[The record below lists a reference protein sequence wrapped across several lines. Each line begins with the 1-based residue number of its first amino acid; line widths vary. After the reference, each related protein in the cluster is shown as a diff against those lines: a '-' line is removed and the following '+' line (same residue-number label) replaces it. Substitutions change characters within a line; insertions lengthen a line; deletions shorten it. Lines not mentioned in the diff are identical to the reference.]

1 MARIS
6 FYIALVGT
14 IVLIFTPYGIFLE
27 ILAFIFAILALI
39 TKPKKLSWLAAMA
52 FSLMNIL
59 LPLYLYSQSQNNNIK
74 TPQWYYMP
82 SAAQY
87 NIEPNYDLKK
97 NNFNFDSLLTPSQD
111 LKDIPLTT
119 TDSVVGLDDAPQD

>member
-6 FYIALVGT
+6 FFIALIGSV
-14 IVLIFTPYGIFLE
+14 VLIFTPYGILLE
-27 ILAFIFAILALI
+27 ILALILAILALI

-52 FSLMNIL
+52 FSLLNIL
-59 LPLYLYSQSQNNNIK
+59 LPLYLFVQSHGNNIK

-82 SAAQY
+82 SAAQF

-97 NNFNFDSLLTPSQD
+97 NNFNFDSLLTPIKN
-111 LKDIPLTT
+111 LKNIPLAT
-119 TDSVVGLDDAPQD
+119 TDSVVGLDDAPMD